1 MRAQG
6 LAKRGVAC
14 VAGVLMALLGCQAP
28 GMETLEPGSVS
39 ASVPQSGPFIAAEPV
54 EPPPLPVERAPAL
67 VPRERYVPQELLITL
82 EPGAPLQTLLGR
94 PELQGYRLLE
104 KIPLGERLI
113 AHVRVPDG
121 QSLITAR
128 ARLGRLPEVAATELN
143 LLAQAHAAPNDPM
156 YGDQWAHRPMFANTE
171 KAWDRLSGVD
181 ASKVIVAIVDTG
193 LDLAHEEFGVTVPA
207 DRVVGGI
214 NVATRRL
221 GQQDIP
227 DEVWRDEYA
236 SDTDGH
242 GTLVAGIIG
251 ATGNNGKG
259 MAGVSWTCRLMPIM
273 ASNYD
278 EDGLFEFPLVSVIRG
293 IRHACTYVDP
303 GGARVRVINLSLGI
317 NTGRVVPLFYDAVA
331 FARSKGILVVAST
344 GNLGVPD
351 VSAPAN
357 TPSVLA
363 VGATSHHVHT
373 EFVAHYSNYGSRLD
387 LVAPGTAIRVTIPT
401 NSSVVGGRG
410 NPPLTHYAYA
420 SGTSEAAPYVSG
432 LAALVFAKYD
442 PNNASL
448 ATPEGAM
455 TMVESVR
462 THLMMSVD
470 DYGTPGW
477 DNSWGY
483 GRINADKALSEASL
497 RTFDEKL
504 GRRSPRLP

>member
-1 MRAQG
+1 MMRRG
-6 LAKRGVAC
+6 LKKRVVA
-14 VAGVLMALLGCQAP
+14 VAGSALLALSGCQTP
-28 GMETLEPGSVS
+28 GIDALEPPLEP
-39 ASVPQSGPFIAAEPV
+39 APIPQAGPFIAADPV
-54 EPPPLPVERAPAL
+54 EPPPLPADRSQVLA
-67 VPRERYVPQELLITL
+67 PRERYVPQELLITL
-82 EPGAPLQTLLGR
+82 APGARAAALLGR

-104 KIPLGERLI
+104 TIPLGERLI

-121 QSLITAR
+121 QSLVTAR
-128 ARLGRLPEVAATELN
+128 ARLGLLPEVAATELN
-143 LLAQAHAAPNDPM
+143 LLAQAHAVPNDPM
-156 YGDQWAHRPMFANTE
+156 YADQWSHRPMFANTE
-171 KAWDRLSGVD
+171 KAWDRLTGVD

-193 LDLAHEEFGVTVPA
+193 LDLEHEEFGVTVPA

-214 NVATRRL
+214 NVATRRV

-278 EDGLFEFPLVSVIRG
+278 EDGNFQFPLVSVIRG

-303 GGARVRVINLSLGI
+303 GGAKVRVINLSLGI

-373 EFVAHYSNYGSRLD
+373 EFVAHYSNYGARLD
-387 LVAPGTAIRVTIPT
+387 MVAPGTSIRVTIPT
-401 NSSVVGGRG
+401 KDSVVGGRG
-410 NPPLTHYAYA
+410 NPPLKHYAYA

-442 PNNASL
+442 PNHASL

-483 GRINADKALSEASL
+483 GRINADKALSEATL
-497 RTFDEKL
+497 RTFDETL

>member
-1 MRAQG
+1 MMNGVPTTGVTLG
-6 LAKRGVAC
+6 LC
-14 VAGVLMALLGCQAP
+14 VILLLLGGCQTP
-28 GMETLEPGSVS
+28 GAGLGETPGENTDG
-39 ASVPQSGPFIAAEPV
+39 ARADTFIAAGPEAPSDSDF
-54 EPPPLPVERAPAL
+54 APAG
-67 VPRERYVPQELLITL
+67 VVTESERYVPQELLVTL
-82 EPGAPLQTLLGR
+82 NGGVEPKAFLAT
-94 PELQGYRLLE
+94 PELEGYLVLDT
-104 KIPLGERLI
+104 IPLGEHTVV
-113 AHVRVPDG
+113 HVRVPTG
-121 QSLITAR
+121 MSLAAAR
-128 ARLGRLPEVAATELN
+128 GRLGRLPGVAGTELN

-156 YGDQWAHRPMFANTE
+156 YRDQWSHHPTFANTE
-171 KAWDRLSGVD
+171 QAWDRLTGVD

-193 LDLAHEEFGVTVPA
+193 LDLAHEEFGITLPA

-221 GQQDIP
+221 GQIDIP
-227 DEVWRDEYA
+227 EEVWQDEYA

-278 EDGLFEFPLVSVIRG
+278 EDGRFEFPLVSVIRG
-293 IRHACTYVDP
+293 IRHACLFVDP
-303 GGARVRVINLSLGI
+303 NGAKVRVINLSLGI

-331 FARSKGILVVAST
+331 FARSKGILVVASS
-344 GNLGVPD
+344 GNLGVPA

-357 TPSVLA
+357 TPGVLA

-373 EFVAHYSNYGSRLD
+373 EFVAHYSNYGPRLD
-387 LVAPGTAIRVTIPT
+387 IVAPGTAIRVTLPT
-401 NSSVVGGRG
+401 QASVVGGRN
-410 NPPLTHYAYA
+410 NPPLLKYAYA

-442 PNNASL
+442 ANHASL
-448 ATPEGAM
+448 ATQQGAM
-455 TMVESVR
+455 TMVDAVR

-477 DNSWGY
+477 DSSWGY
-483 GRINADKALSEASL
+483 GRINANKALSESAL
-497 RTFDEKL
+497 RAFDETL
-504 GRRSPRLP
+504 GRRSPRIP